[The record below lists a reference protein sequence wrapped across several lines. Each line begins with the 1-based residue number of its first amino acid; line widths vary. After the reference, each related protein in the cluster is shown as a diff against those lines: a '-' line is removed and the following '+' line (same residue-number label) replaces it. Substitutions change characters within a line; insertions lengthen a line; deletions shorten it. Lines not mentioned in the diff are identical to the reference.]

1 MRARCWQAYSVG
13 RPARIEDRARRIG
26 CGGYETGRGRGFLQA
41 AQGPDRV
48 QCFTA
53 GPGGGHT
60 TFLPGP
66 CQCAQ
71 GFGRDAVSAGP
82 GGDATWSLVDT
93 VAVVHDNGV
102 KRAAAAVGTRFDA
115 LDPEVQRAIR
125 AALDQL
131 AARFGLRGSL
141 VQTWGVAR
149 AFNEE
154 FKARSRPGSAALWW
168 RQMPVAFACILYPV
182 GEGQPV
188 VDGVLLFD
196 HEEFE
201 FTPSLDELPRAGWKK
216 AQVRKAEK
224 VDPSSGV
231 LYLDRST
238 GWDRADVANR
248 QGALPDDLFPQK
260 KMWGY

>member
-1 MRARCWQAYSVG
+1 MHEASARLLS
-13 RPARIEDRARRIG
+13 
-26 CGGYETGRGRGFLQA
+26 
-41 AQGPDRV
+41 AQG
-48 QCFTA
+48 
-53 GPGGGHT
+53 
-60 TFLPGP
+60 L
-66 CQCAQ
+66 
-71 GFGRDAVSAGP
+71 

-102 KRAAAAVGTRFDA
+102 KRAALAVGPRLDV

-141 VQTWGVAR
+141 VQAWGVAR

-154 FKARSRPGSAALWW
+154 FKARSLPGPAALWW
-168 RQMPVAFACILYPV
+168 RQTPVAFACILHPV
-182 GEGQPV
+182 GEGLPV

-201 FTPSLDELPRAGWKK
+201 FTPSLDELPWAGWKK
-216 AQVRKAEK
+216 AQVRKAERA
-224 VDPSSGV
+224 DTSSGV

-248 QGALPDDLFPQK
+248 HNALPDDLFPQK
-260 KMWGY
+260 KMWGSAGR